1 MEMTK
6 QWPKIPQTQSKKQ
19 IYKIKGLSKPQEDK
33 YSWPLN
39 HTGVNP
45 SITYSPSSKCV
56 VPMHPQIQPTTDHVA
71 LKYFLLKT
79 DLYISGPA
87 QFKSK
92 FFKSQ
97 GYTENHT

>member
-6 QWPKIPQTQSKKQ
+6 QWPKSPQTQWKKQ
-19 IYKIKGLSKPQEDK
+19 IHKIKGLSKPQGDK
-33 YSWPLN
+33 YNRPLS
-39 HTGVNP
+39 HAGVNP
-45 SITYSPSSKCV
+45 SVTYSLSSKCV
-56 VPMHPQIQPTTDHVA
+56 VPLQPQIQPTTDHVA
-71 LKYFLLKT
+71 LKYFLLKR

-97 GYTENHT
+97 RYTENHT